1 MTGWRAA
8 LRVARRSVRRHL
20 GRSLLVIALIAL
32 PVAGATVT
40 DGLVRTMTDW
50 EVDRDRAMGTAD
62 ARIYLNNRIRVDI
75 RDLPPGSRVVPL
87 GIDYNTGSL
96 RLAVGDRIVRTR
108 PDLVALGDPLTEHL
122 ARLTSGRLPK
132 NPYEALVTAPLAERL
147 GLLDGEGRLRPG
159 ATLRPVNGPPVA
171 VTGLA
176 LKPYC
181 LRCADVVAPPDTVL
195 KKAILDG
202 YGGPLSY
209 LVDLPD
215 GVDAAALEATWPFP
229 MSIFVPRD
237 DFRDDTPISGYLRGA
252 AGGPVALF
260 AGLGMVGIVVTAGA
274 AFTVGARR
282 QIRDLG
288 LVAVNGGTAKHVR
301 RIVLAQG
308 LVLGVLGAVTGL
320 LVGAA
325 ATVLGVPLWQRMTN
339 QLIEN
344 PRFGSGDLAVAAGVG
359 IVASVAAATVPA
371 FGVARLLPV
380 DALAGRFRT
389 SAPKARLSLLGVL
402 LVLAGTGAVI
412 VSGVA
417 GHHLLHQRYTNLS
430 APVTPVDSPLPVIGI
445 LIGAMV
451 TVTGLVLVMP
461 TLVTAV
467 GWFGDRLPLAGRLA
481 VRDAVRHRHRT
492 VAAGAAVM
500 VAVAGSVVAAF
511 VFTSRADTEPRTLPA
526 DTALAQL
533 DRLDK
538 NGVVVDRERT
548 LDQVATNATRSV
560 PGVVVDE
567 VTLVSAQRT
576 PNQRYPILAGQE
588 RATRGGVA
596 ATDPPAPACWS
607 AYARVGVGTPEV
619 IELVTGRKPDAGTR
633 SARSALARG
642 EVVVFDKCLVNQD
655 GTVTLGLNEVNPG
668 RVPAHLGARAPG
680 TEERDEYLP
689 TAFIST
695 ETAEAHGWFP
705 YPGAVTVTY
714 RSPDDLDAVRAAAED
729 AGVDLYVSEAVGG
742 DVTGL
747 YLALAGVA
755 ALVAFLGAGMTVA
768 LSATD
773 GRADLATLAALGAPP
788 RRRRALAGAQALVV
802 TTLGTLAGVLLG
814 VCAGYAAVPV
824 AGLPS
829 VSVPWQQLSL
839 TVLAVPLLAAALAVL
854 VTPSRLALRE
864 RS

>member
-1 MTGWRAA
+1 MSEAGSGWRAA

-20 GRSLLVIALIAL
+20 GRSLLVIALIAV

-50 EVDRDRAMGTAD
+50 EVDRDRAMGPAD
-62 ARIYLNNRIRVDI
+62 ARIYLNNRVLVIK
-75 RDLPPGSRVVPL
+75 DLPPGTRLVPL
-87 GIDYNTGSL
+87 GVDYPMGTL

-108 PDLVALGDPLTEHL
+108 PDLVALGDPLTAHL

-159 ATLRPVNGPPVA
+159 ATLHPVNGPPVA

-176 LKPYC
+176 VKPYC
-181 LRCADVVAPPDTVL
+181 LRCEDVVAPAGTVL
-195 KKAILDG
+195 KYSMLDG
-202 YGGPLSY
+202 FQGPNSY

-215 GVDAAALEATWPFP
+215 GADAAAVAAKWSSPAST
-229 MSIFVPRD
+229 FVPRD

-260 AGLGMVGIVVTAGA
+260 AGLGMVGIIVTAAA

-282 QIRDLG
+282 QVHDLG

-320 LVGAA
+320 LVGAT

-412 VSGVA
+412 VSGIA
-417 GHHLLHQRYTNLS
+417 GHRLLFQSYANPS
-430 APVTPVDSPLPVIGI
+430 VPVPPVDSPLPVIGI

-461 TLVTAV
+461 MLVTAV
-467 GWFGDRLPLAGRLA
+467 GWLGDRLPLAGRLA

-548 LDQVATNATRSV
+548 LEQVATNATRSV

-567 VTLVSAQRT
+567 VTLVSDQRA
-576 PNQRYPILAGQE
+576 PNLRYPIFASRE
-588 RATRGGVA
+588 RATP
-596 ATDPPAPACWS
+596 DCWS
-607 AYARVGVGTPEV
+607 ASARVGVGTPEV

-633 SARSALARG
+633 SALARG
-642 EVVVFDKCLVNQD
+642 EVVVFDKCVVNQD
-655 GTVTLGLNEVNPG
+655 DTVTLGLNQVNPG

-729 AGVDLYVSEAVGG
+729 AGVDLYVSEAVGR
-742 DVTGL
+742 DVTNL

-788 RRRRALAGAQALVV
+788 RRRRTLAGAQALVV
-802 TTLGTLAGVLLG
+802 TALGTFAGLLLG

-824 AGLPS
+824 AGLPR
-829 VSVPWQQLSL
+829 VSVPWSHLWL